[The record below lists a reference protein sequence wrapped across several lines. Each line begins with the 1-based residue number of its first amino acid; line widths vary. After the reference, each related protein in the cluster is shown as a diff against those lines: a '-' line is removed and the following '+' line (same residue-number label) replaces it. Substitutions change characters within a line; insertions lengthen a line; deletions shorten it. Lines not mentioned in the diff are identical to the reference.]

1 MDARVADE
9 MLAEVDAVRRQV
21 RADRRAT
28 SLPLLV
34 FGALTVF
41 DAVAHAVSNPLRSAL
56 LAILA
61 PAGLALVAWLH
72 RRREV
77 RTGVG
82 TEARPYWVA
91 ALAVLGALVVLPF
104 LLVLGL
110 GPGLGAAGLLGVAVH
125 QGNRYLAGWAVLYGV
140 VAVLEGFAVLSNRLY
155 DVFGY
160 FSWSSSLVLGLLGLA
175 LVGAGLHA
183 RRRETA
189 RP

>member
-9 MLAEVDAVRRQV
+9 MLTEMEAVRRQV

-34 FGALTVF
+34 FGALIVF
-41 DAVAHAVSNPLRSAL
+41 DAVARALSNPFRSVLWAL
-56 LAILA
+56 LA
-61 PAGLALVAWLH
+61 PVGLALVAWLH

-82 TEARPYWVA
+82 TDARSYRMA

-104 LLVLGL
+104 LVVIGL
-110 GPGLGAAGLLGVAVH
+110 GPAVAAAGLLGVAVH

-140 VAVLEGFAVLSNRLY
+140 VAVLEGFAVFSNRLY
-155 DVFGY
+155 DIFGY

-183 RRRETA
+183 RRAETA
-189 RP
+189 RL